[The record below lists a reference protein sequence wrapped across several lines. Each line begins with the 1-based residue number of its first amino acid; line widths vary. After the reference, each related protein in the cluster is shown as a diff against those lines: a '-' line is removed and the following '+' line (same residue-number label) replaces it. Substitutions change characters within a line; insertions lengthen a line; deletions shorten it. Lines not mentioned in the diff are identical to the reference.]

1 MIKKKL
7 LLLLFSLCV
16 LLLVGCGQ
24 VVDLTDEETQLIAE
38 YAAELLLKY
47 DINFEDRL
55 DEGYQKAE
63 EMSSEALEQWNSSEM
78 TTEVATEFSVDEEM
92 TENVVSTETMTTEDS
107 EEIDNNLS
115 DDADDEGATD
125 DDKIPAGTESNIAVI
140 AGIEGADITFRQYSI
155 VDKYP
160 ATDEQGEFIYLEA
173 SEGYQLLVLQFD
185 VVNKTDD
192 LLPISL
198 IDLELDYRVVCNG
211 SKAAKPM
218 LTILMDDL
226 GTLETNVEPN
236 ASQEAVLVFQVSD
249 GMQQKLETM
258 DLYVTYNNVDNVI
271 KIIQ

>member
-7 LLLLFSLCV
+7 LLFVFSFCTIF
-16 LLLVGCGQ
+16 LVGCEK

-47 DINFEDRL
+47 DINYEDRL
-55 DEGYQKAE
+55 DDGYQKAE
-63 EMSSEALEQWNSSEM
+63 ELSSEELEKFINGE
-78 TTEVATEFSVDEEM
+78 TVTEVATV
-92 TENVVSTETMTTEDS
+92 TEATTETVATEASTTESSTEKENATSADDS
-107 EEIDNNLS
+107 EDDVVTS
-115 DDADDEGATD
+115 DGEVAV
-125 DDKIPAGTESNIAVI
+125 GTESNIARIV
-140 AGIEGADITFRQYSI
+140 GIEGADITFKQYSI

-160 ATDEQGEFIYLEA
+160 ATDAQGEFIYLEA

-185 VVNKTDD
+185 VVNKTDS

-198 IDLELDYRVVCNG
+198 IDSELDYRIVCNG

-249 GMQQKLETM
+249 GMQQELQTM
-258 DLYVTYNNVDNVI
+258 DLHVTYNNVDNVI
-271 KIIQ
+271 KILQ